1 MPNTTV
7 RAAAEGMPEINRRRM
22 LLGLAVASTAAAT
35 AVTVASAAGCAPVEN
50 PELIRVGNRLS
61 DASAQ
66 YLAALKEIEWI
77 AAEWKHRWPLAPD
90 EITMPRGYYID
101 GERDI
106 AGRLLKRPGEEH
118 VRCIRDVRNLAA
130 IVATDRPL
138 RHNASEA
145 MRARRAHWLA
155 RAKREL
161 KIGKLYQV
169 QTARL
174 RKTSGMDLAKAR
186 AAAAKKS
193 LSDLVTAIM
202 EQPGTTMEGMLI
214 KAQAVTTFNKAMA
227 RKYPL
232 EGELWAAQL
241 AASVLQLA
249 SEGDASA

>member
-1 MPNTTV
+1 MPNTNV

-50 PELIRVGNRLS
+50 PELIRLGNRLS
-61 DASAQ
+61 DASAE
-66 YLAALKEIEWI
+66 YLAALEEIEWI

-90 EITMPRGYYID
+90 EITMPRGNYLD

-106 AGRLLKRPGEEH
+106 AGRFLRRPGEEL
-118 VRCIRDVRNLAA
+118 RCVRDVRNLAA

-138 RHNASEA
+138 RNNATEA
-145 MRARRAHWLA
+145 MRARRANWLA
-155 RAKREL
+155 TAKREL
-161 KIGKLYQV
+161 KIGKLYKV
-169 QTARL
+169 QTTRL
-174 RKTSGMDLAKAR
+174 RKVSGMDTAKAR

-214 KAQAVTTFNKAMA
+214 KAQAVTTFNKAIA

-249 SEGDASA
+249 SEGAAS

>member
-22 LLGLAVASTAAAT
+22 LLGLAAASTAAAT
-35 AVTVASAAGCAPVEN
+35 ITVASAAGCAPVEN
-50 PELIRVGNRLS
+50 PELIRLGNQLPEAAAEYR
-61 DASAQ
+61 
-66 YLAALKEIEWI
+66 AALEEIEWI

-90 EITMPRGYYID
+90 EITMPRGNYID

-106 AGRLLKRPGEEH
+106 AGRFLRRPGEEL
-118 VRCIRDVRNLAA
+118 RCVRDVRNLAA
-130 IVATDRPL
+130 IVANERPL

-145 MRARRAHWLA
+145 MRARRAAWLA

-161 KIGKLYQV
+161 KIGKLYKV
-169 QTARL
+169 QTTRL
-174 RKTSGMDLAKAR
+174 RKVSGMDMAKAR

-202 EQPGTTMEGMLI
+202 EQSGTTMEGMLI
-214 KAQAVTTFNKAMA
+214 KAQAVTTFNKAIA

-232 EGELWAAQL
+232 DGELWAAQL

>member
-1 MPNTTV
+1 MPNITV
-7 RAAAEGMPEINRRRM
+7 GAAAEGMPAAINRRRM
-22 LLGLAVASTAAAT
+22 LLGLAAASTAAA

-50 PELIRVGNRLS
+50 PELVRLGNQLP
-61 DASAQ
+61 DASAE
-66 YLAALKEIEWI
+66 YLAALEEIEWI
-77 AAEWKHRWPLAPD
+77 AAESKHRWPLAPD
-90 EITMPRGYYID
+90 EITWPRGNYTD

-106 AGRLLKRPGEEH
+106 AGRLLKRPGEER
-118 VRCIRDVRNLAA
+118 VRCVRDVRNLAA

-145 MRARRAHWLA
+145 MRARRVHWLA

-161 KIGKLYQV
+161 KIGKAYQA

-174 RKTSGMDLAKAR
+174 RDISGMDLAKAR

-214 KAQAVTTFNKAMA
+214 KAQAVTTFNKAIA

-232 EGELWAAQL
+232 DGEIWAAQL

-249 SEGDASA
+249 SGASS